1 MNTTLAQQIA
11 NEGGVEAWMVAQQH
25 KSLLRFLTC
34 GSVDDGKSTL
44 IGRLLHDTRQIYE
57 DQLSSLHNDSKRH
70 GTQGEKL
77 DLALLVDGLQAEREQ
92 GITIDVA
99 NREQCREV
107 LEQDIEA
114 YGAWYGV
121 VSNAGIARDAAFPA
135 LSDSDWDTVI
145 HTNLDSFYNVI
156 QPCIMPMIGARQGGR
171 IITLSSVSG
180 VMGNRGQVNY
190 SAAKAGIIGA
200 TKALAIELAKR
211 KITVNCIA
219 PGLIDTGMIEMEEA
233 ALKEAMAMIPMKRMG
248 QADEVAGL
256 ASYLMSD
263 VASYVTRQ
271 VISINGGML

>member
-1 MNTTLAQQIA
+1 MSRSVLVTGASKGIGRAIALKLAADGFTVGVHYHRDAAGAGETLHAI
-11 NEGGVEAWMVAQQH
+11 EKIGGN
-25 KSLLRFLTC
+25 
-34 GSVDDGKSTL
+34 
-44 IGRLLHDTRQIYE
+44 GRLL
-57 DQLSSLHNDSKRH
+57 
-70 GTQGEKL
+70 
-77 DLALLVDGLQAEREQ
+77 AF
-92 GITIDVA
+92 DVG
-99 NREQCREV
+99 NREQCRDV
-107 LEQDIEA
+107 LEHDIDIH
-114 YGAWYGV
+114 GPWYGV
-121 VSNAGIARDAAFPA
+121 VSNAGIARDGAFPA
-135 LSDSDWDTVI
+135 LSDDDWDSVI

-156 QPCIMPMIGARQGGR
+156 HPCIMPMISTRKGGR

-180 VMGNRGQVNY
+180 MMGNRGQVNY

-233 ALKEAMAMIPMKRMG
+233 ALKEAMTMIPMKRMG

-263 VASYVTRQ
+263 IAGYVTRQ